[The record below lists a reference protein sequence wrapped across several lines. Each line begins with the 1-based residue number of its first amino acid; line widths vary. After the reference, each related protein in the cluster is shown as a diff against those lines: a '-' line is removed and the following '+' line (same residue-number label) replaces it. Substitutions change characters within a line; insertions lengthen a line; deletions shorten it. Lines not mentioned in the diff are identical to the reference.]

1 MVSES
6 KLPPMN
12 PSAEE
17 AVLGS
22 IFVAPECL
30 DDVAGIVSP
39 SDFYR
44 EKNMWVYEACLA
56 CRGQVNQITVA
67 QELAQKGK
75 LEAIGGAGY
84 LSLLVERLPTSL
96 HAEHYAHI
104 VHRLAAF
111 RRLISGAG
119 QIAAIGYEAETDFDA
134 AYAKVRQIIDKL
146 APKGV
151 SNLYDP
157 QAQAEIIMA
166 MLSRKDRDD
175 VIKSGYPN
183 LDRLTGGMGNGTL
196 NTFASRPG
204 IGKTQLALEIA
215 RYNVLR
221 DNTTLYASAEM
232 TVEQLEE
239 RVVAMETGIEI
250 IRLATGRIR
259 EDEERQ
265 IIDVAADVAA
275 HPLYALA
282 GGITPE
288 AVFHWAKRLKESNDL
303 RLLIFDY
310 VQIAARGLGHVY
322 GPDLRQ
328 RVGYL
333 TAFLKRIAIELN
345 IPVIAV
351 SQINRTPEGREKDKR
366 PRMEELKE
374 CVTGGTEVV
383 LEDGRRRTIR
393 QVHDRRGL
401 QTMKVKTCDPETGEI
416 RYVKPD
422 QVVHTGI
429 KECIRLRLKSGKM
442 LTVSETSL
450 LYTDSGWRY
459 AKDLKAGD
467 KVIDDADQHHE
478 QTQKGNQFNSGKSL
492 YVKGKKPWN
501 QGRTSETDEWTA
513 RSAAQRSVKV
523 KGMYLPKPV
532 GFSAKMRLVN
542 PPVGTKMANKGYMM
556 LYLPDWLSS
565 NGVDGQWHGYVYEH
579 RYIIEKEMGRRLS
592 PEERVHHWDGDRQHN
607 VRLNL
612 RYCKSVG
619 EHTRIHAEEQRFVHQ
634 LIKEGKVIFNEGLF
648 CFELRRD
655 NGSAEGGAV

>member
-1 MVSES
+1 MQE
-6 KLPPMN
+6 KFLPMN
-12 PSAEE
+12 SDAEE

-22 IFVAPECL
+22 IFVDPDCL
-30 DDVAGIVSP
+30 DDVMAIVKP
-39 SDFYR
+39 ADFFR
-44 EKNMWVYEACLA
+44 EKNQWVYEACIS
-56 CRGQVNQITVA
+56 CRDKVNQITVA
-67 QELAQKGK
+67 QELIQKGK
-75 LEAIGGAGY
+75 LEAVGGAGY

-96 HAEHYAHI
+96 HAEHYARI
-104 VHRLAAF
+104 VHRLASC
-111 RRLISGAG
+111 RHLISAAG

-275 HPLYALA
+275 HPLYVLA

-351 SQINRTPEGREKDKR
+351 SQINRTPEAREDKR

-374 CVTGGTEVV
+374 SSN
-383 LEDGRRRTIR
+383 LEEDSDSI
-393 QVHDRRGL
+393 
-401 QTMKVKTCDPETGEI
+401 I
-416 RYVKPD
+416 
-422 QVVHTGI
+422 
-429 KECIRLRLKSGKM
+429 
-442 LTVSETSL
+442 L
-450 LYTDSGWRY
+450 LYRPEM
-459 AKDLKAGD
+459 AIKDLQERMNSEHHGVMEVHVAKHRQLG
-467 KVIDDADQHHE
+467 ID
-478 QTQKGNQFNSGKSL
+478 
-492 YVKGKKPWN
+492 
-501 QGRTSETDEWTA
+501 ET
-513 RSAAQRSVKV
+513 
-523 KGMYLPKPV
+523 
-532 GFSAKMRLVN
+532 VN
-542 PPVGTKMANKGYMM
+542 LIWQPT
-556 LYLPDWLSS
+556 
-565 NGVDGQWHGYVYEH
+565 HH
-579 RYIIEKEMGRRLS
+579 RYGAMETI
-592 PEERVHHWDGDRQHN
+592 
-607 VRLNL
+607 
-612 RYCKSVG
+612 
-619 EHTRIHAEEQRFVHQ
+619 HTDMPAALPSF
-634 LIKEGKVIFNEGLF
+634 
-648 CFELRRD
+648 
-655 NGSAEGGAV
+655 GSED